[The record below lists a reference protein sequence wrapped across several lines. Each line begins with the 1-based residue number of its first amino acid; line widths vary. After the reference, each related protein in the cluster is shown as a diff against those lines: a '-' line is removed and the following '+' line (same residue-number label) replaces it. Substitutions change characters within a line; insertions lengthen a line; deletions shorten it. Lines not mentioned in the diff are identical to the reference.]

1 MTNVANVKSIALMP
15 TIGRFA
21 PSPTGPL
28 HFGSLVAALG
38 SYLNVK
44 SQRGAWLLRIEDI
57 DPPREQPGA
66 CQAITELL
74 SAYQLLPDQ
83 AVQFQSQQS
92 ARHWQMLQQLIDCE
106 RAFACHCSRSE
117 LGGGVHLGRCSAK
130 ANSAGRPPSYR
141 FDISQAPEHIEF
153 VDQIQG
159 ETYENLWQSAGDFV
173 LWRSDGLP
181 SYQHACVVD
190 DSDSG
195 VTEVVR
201 GLDLLD
207 STARQIVLQRAL
219 KLPTPR
225 YAHLPLVLGADGQKL
240 SKQNL
245 APALDSN
252 AGPTQLKAA
261 LQALGQAIP
270 RPRDEREILAEAIE
284 NWELQHVPRAER
296 PRKLI

>member
-1 MTNVANVKSIALMP
+1 MP
-15 TIGRFA
+15 VVGRFA

-38 SYLNVK
+38 SYLSAK

-66 CQAITELL
+66 SQAIIELL
-74 SAYQLLPDQ
+74 SAYQLLPDR

-92 ARHWQMLQQLIDCE
+92 VRHGQILQQLIDCE
-106 RAFACHCSRSE
+106 LAFACHCSRSE
-117 LGGGVHLGRCSAK
+117 LGGQVHLGRCGSKVNA
-130 ANSAGRPPSYR
+130 AGRAPSYR
-141 FDISQAPEHIEF
+141 FDIKRAPEHIEF

-159 ETYENLWQSAGDFV
+159 KTGENLWQSAGDFV

-181 SYQHACVVD
+181 SYQLACVVD
-190 DSDSG
+190 DADSG

-207 STARQIVLQRAL
+207 STARQIALQQAL
-219 KLPTPR
+219 KFPTPT

-245 APALDSN
+245 APALDPQ
-252 AGPTQLKAA
+252 AGPSQLKAA
-261 LQALGQAIP
+261 LQTLGQGIP
-270 RPRDEREILAEAIE
+270 QSRVEREILVEAIE
-284 NWELQHVPRAER
+284 NWELQQVPRAER
-296 PRKLI
+296 LRK

>member
-38 SYLNVK
+38 SYLSAK
-44 SQRGAWLLRIEDI
+44 SQGGHWLLRIEDI

-66 CQAITELL
+66 SQAIIDLL
-74 SAYQLLPDQ
+74 SAYRLNPDQ
-83 AVQFQSQQS
+83 PGQLQSQQS
-92 ARHWQMLQQLIDCE
+92 ARHWQILQQLIVADV
-106 RAFACHCSRSE
+106 AFACYCSRSE
-117 LGGGVHLGRCSAK
+117 LNGSVHLGRCSAK
-130 ANSAGRPPSYR
+130 ANAGRAPSYR
-141 FDISQAPEHIEF
+141 FDSKRAPEHIEF

-159 ETYENLWQSAGDFV
+159 PAHENLWRSAGDFV

-181 SYQHACVVD
+181 SYQLACVVD
-190 DSDSG
+190 DADAG

-207 STARQIVLQRAL
+207 STARQIALQHAL
-219 KLPTPR
+219 KLPTPN
-225 YAHLPLVLGADGQKL
+225 YAHLPLVIGQDGQKL

-245 APALDSN
+245 APALDHG

-261 LQALGQAIP
+261 LQTLGQAIP
-270 RPRDEREILAEAIE
+270 RPRDAREILAGAIK
-284 NWELQHVPRAER
+284 NWELQRVPRAER
-296 PRKLI
+296 TRK

>member
-1 MTNVANVKSIALMP
+1 MP

-38 SYLNVK
+38 SYLNAK
-44 SQRGAWLLRIEDI
+44 SQAGTWLLRIEDI

-66 CQAITELL
+66 SQAITELL

-83 AVQFQSQQS
+83 MVQFQSRQS
-92 ARHWQMLQQLIDCE
+92 ARHWQIMQQLIDCE
-106 RAFACHCSRSE
+106 LAFACHCSRSE
-117 LGGGVHLGRCSAK
+117 LGGGVHFGRCSAK
-130 ANSAGRPPSYR
+130 ANNAGRPPSYR

-159 ETYENLWQSAGDFV
+159 KTGENLWQSAGDFV

-181 SYQHACVVD
+181 SYQLACVVD
-190 DSDSG
+190 DADSG

-207 STARQIVLQRAL
+207 STARQIALQQAL
-219 KLPTPR
+219 KFPTPT
-225 YAHLPLVLGADGQKL
+225 YAHLPLVLGQDGQKL

-245 APALDSN
+245 APALDPQ
-252 AGPTQLKAA
+252 AGPSQLKAA
-261 LQALGQAIP
+261 LQTLGQAIP
-270 RPRDEREILAEAIE
+270 EPKDEREIVVEAIE
-284 NWELQHVPRAER
+284 NWELQRVPRAER
-296 PRKLI
+296 TRK